1 MNNATVTGDSG
12 LAEKLGVLELGWSW
26 VQFHPW
32 TTLLVLL
39 ITNLTWTRYRTGL
52 RHIPGPFVASF
63 SSFWKLRATW
73 NQNMHRENVRVHEDY
88 GPIVRIGPNH
98 VSLSDPESMQ
108 TIYGIKNVYRKSAFF
123 PLAEAVYKGKF
134 LPTLFTTQS
143 NEYHAKLKR
152 GSARAFSMDVVV
164 GLEEYCNKCIKTL
177 VQRLR
182 DVSDGGKNP
191 VNPVAWMQ
199 YFAFDVL
206 GEINFSKDLGFL
218 EAGADKD
225 NIIAA
230 IGGILGY
237 VSFIGQIPYMH
248 KFLLG
253 SPLLAKI
260 PAFEKSNQV
269 LAFSLQQIEDRQ
281 RNPVPRKDILNQ
293 LLDVHNNDPE
303 ALSLAEVIAI
313 TTTNVIAGSDTT
325 AVTLAS
331 VIYYLSKY
339 PEARQ
344 KLLDEM
350 EHAQTHGL
358 ASNPITYAEAIK
370 LPYLSAVINEA
381 MRIHPATGFILERL
395 VPKGGA
401 TLHGVYLPENTVVG
415 VNSWVLHRNKDVF
428 GEDVHSF
435 RPERW
440 IDGDENRIKEMK
452 RNLLT
457 FGAGPRGC
465 IGKNISI
472 LEMWKVVFELYRN
485 FDISLASDKEWTV
498 NGTWF
503 TAQSDVAAIFKP
515 KNI

>member
-1 MNNATVTGDSG
+1 
-12 LAEKLGVLELGWSW
+12 
-26 VQFHPW
+26 
-32 TTLLVLL
+32 
-39 ITNLTWTRYRTGL
+39 
-52 RHIPGPFVASF
+52 
-63 SSFWKLRATW
+63 
-73 NQNMHRENVRVHEDY
+73 
-88 GPIVRIGPNH
+88 
-98 VSLSDPESMQ
+98 
-108 TIYGIKNVYRKSAFF
+108 
-123 PLAEAVYKGKF
+123 
-134 LPTLFTTQS
+134 
-143 NEYHAKLKR
+143 
-152 GSARAFSMDVVV
+152 
-164 GLEEYCNKCIKTL
+164 
-177 VQRLR
+177 
-182 DVSDGGKNP
+182 
-191 VNPVAWMQ
+191 
-199 YFAFDVL
+199 
-206 GEINFSKDLGFL
+206 
-218 EAGADKD
+218 
-225 NIIAA
+225 
-230 IGGILGY
+230 
-237 VSFIGQIPYMH
+237 MH

-440 IDGDENRIKEMK
+440 IDGDENKIKEMK

-457 FGAGPRGC
+457 VRSVLFHPALFPSFFLLLFLFSFVLSSHTGCGSWLYGVTNKEISSAPVPAVALAKTSPFWRCGRSSSSCTATSTSAWLATRSGP
-465 IGKNISI
+465 
-472 LEMWKVVFELYRN
+472 
-485 FDISLASDKEWTV
+485 
-498 NGTWF
+498 
-503 TAQSDVAAIFKP
+503 
-515 KNI
+515 